1 MSGFPS
7 GRPPGIAAAFVVLLA
22 LSPQAVLA
30 AGADAKPSEAARR
43 ADIARGAA
51 AAEHC
56 AKEVW
61 RTEDYSSCIDT
72 VAGGA
77 TDDAAKAP
85 FQLGVYCKAFYT
97 VALAYR
103 DWSQKPA
110 AGAAA
115 HADGDLLR
123 ETTLDQYDS
132 CLFQAQQVN
141 LEVRE
146 ICAAARLSCAEL
158 NPIIDRWKAVTR
170 VDE

>member
-1 MSGFPS
+1 MSGSPS
-7 GRPPGIAAAFVVLLA
+7 GRLLGTAAAFAVLLA
-22 LSPQAVLA
+22 LASRAA
-30 AGADAKPSEAARR
+30 AGADAPPSDAARR

-51 AAEHC
+51 AAERC
-56 AKEVW
+56 ARQVW
-61 RTEDYSSCIDT
+61 HTEDYSSCIDT

-97 VALAYR
+97 AALAYR
-103 DWSQKPA
+103 DWSRKPA
-110 AGAAA
+110 SGAAA

-132 CLFQAQQVN
+132 CLFQAQQVK
-141 LEVRE
+141 LETRQ
-146 ICAAARLSCAEL
+146 ICAAAGLSCAEL
-158 NPIIDRWKAVTR
+158 NPIIDRWQAVTR